1 MTLHS
6 IIFLNNISLFS
17 FHHII
22 LHSYYHLSF
31 RLVSARQSL
40 ESMIH
45 FSLVYNITNIPGI
58 SSPAAARRT
67 SRCHNFLFLSGT
79 HSCFELCRAPPMCL
93 SPLSCSKQ
101 PLEVARGGTVFPI
114 SERERN
120 RQETRCVDKANR

>member
-1 MTLHS
+1 MKPPCELKVSCLGQVLEGSPSSCSHSCSSVSKAPQCSGAAPGRTLRD
-6 IIFLNNISLFS
+6 IWQ
-17 FHHII
+17 
-22 LHSYYHLSF
+22 
-31 RLVSARQSL
+31 R
-40 ESMIH
+40 
-45 FSLVYNITNIPGI
+45 P
-58 SSPAAARRT
+58 PAAARRT